1 MLFSA
6 FDLLFHRR
14 PQRSAGDSQ
23 ESSAGIR
30 MEVRVRG
37 FWAVPKLMV
46 CTLEKKSCEQEAE
59 GSSAGQ
65 KEGGAQGRLDA
76 AELRGPEPE

>member
-1 MLFSA
+1 
-6 FDLLFHRR
+6 
-14 PQRSAGDSQ
+14 
-23 ESSAGIR
+23 